1 MRKTE
6 QFRHQH
12 AGIMEVVI
20 TISDQ
25 LNEATVLDR
34 IPDILG
40 QMINLS
46 GRLKAHL
53 AAEDNLLYPM
63 MIAADHPLA
72 SDRAAE
78 YQEEMEGLAASFE
91 SYMSKW
97 RSFTAIEADPGGFI
111 AETRELFDALSD
123 RIDRENHR
131 LYPLADQL

>member
-6 QFRHQH
+6 QLRYQH
-12 AGIMEVVI
+12 AGIMAVI
-20 TISDQ
+20 GAISDQ
-25 LNEATVLDR
+25 LSEATVLDR

-40 QMINLS
+40 QMIDLS

-53 AAEDNLLYPM
+53 ASEDKLLYPM

-78 YQEEMEGLAASFE
+78 YQEEMGGLARDFE
-91 SYMSKW
+91 NYMSKW
-97 RSFTAIEADPGGFI
+97 RSFTAIEADPSGFV
-111 AETRELFDALSD
+111 AATRELFEALSD
-123 RIDRENHR
+123 RFDRENHR

>member
-6 QFRHQH
+6 QLRHQH
-12 AGIMEVVI
+12 AGIMDVI
-20 TISDQ
+20 LAITDQ
-25 LNEATVLDR
+25 LNEATILDR

-40 QMINLS
+40 QMIDLS

-53 AAEDNLLYPM
+53 AVEDQMLYPM

-78 YQEEMEGLAASFE
+78 YQEEMGGLAANFE
-91 SYMSKW
+91 NYMSKW
-97 RSFTAIEADPGGFI
+97 RSFTAIEADPSGFVT
-111 AETRELFDALSD
+111 ETRELFEALSE
-123 RIDRENHR
+123 RIDRENNR